1 MKKLLLIS
9 ILFLAF
15 CSCSP
20 ATTPEPVLLDT
31 LIKLKLRVHIMK
43 TSPWTHS
50 SGVLMNNWVTP
61 KDFNEIIILEIN
73 EIWSQADIKWDIESI
88 IEEDIIKFEGYEES
102 IIFIAST
109 ERDSEGRSNPERLSH
124 LFSLMNPQ
132 NMSIA
137 DELESDLFHIY
148 LFPFIGNTSQGNAM
162 RGYNFHS
169 IVGIWSNKHNGGG
182 NPEKTLLKENHDLFV
197 RGSLSRTISH
207 ELGHVLNLTHGQCD
221 DCLMKGRGYGI
232 IQEQIDI
239 SQEEAK
245 RRLQ

>member
-1 MKKLLLIS
+1 
-9 ILFLAF
+9 
-15 CSCSP
+15 
-20 ATTPEPVLLDT
+20 
-31 LIKLKLRVHIMK
+31 
-43 TSPWTHS
+43 
-50 SGVLMNNWVTP
+50 
-61 KDFNEIIILEIN
+61 
-73 EIWSQADIKWDIESI
+73 
-88 IEEDIIKFEGYEES
+88 
-102 IIFIAST
+102 
-109 ERDSEGRSNPERLSH
+109 
-124 LFSLMNPQ
+124 
-132 NMSIA
+132 MSIA

-182 NPEKTLLKENHDLFV
+182 NPEKTLLKEDHDLFV

-232 IQEQIDI
+232 TQEQIDI